1 MESTG
6 PDLDRGGNSGGG
18 EKSSNSGYFQED
30 LKRFPDG
37 LRVGWKRKACIR
49 MTNVLAWAPRKIELP
64 LTEMG
69 EPAGRANTAAWV
81 GGWVVDI

>member
-6 PDLDRGGNSGGG
+6 PNWDRGGNSGGG
-18 EKSSNSGYFQED
+18 EKCSNFGYFRED

-37 LRVGWKRKACIR
+37 LRVGCKRKARIK
-49 MTNVLAWAPRKIELP
+49 MTNVLSWAPRKIGLP

-69 EPAGRANTAAWV
+69 EPA
-81 GGWVVDI
+81 